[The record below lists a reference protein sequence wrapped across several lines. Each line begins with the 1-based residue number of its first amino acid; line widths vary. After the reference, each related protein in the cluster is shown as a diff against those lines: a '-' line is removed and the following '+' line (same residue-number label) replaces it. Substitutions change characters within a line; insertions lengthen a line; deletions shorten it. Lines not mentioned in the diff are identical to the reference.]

1 MTVQW
6 RVDHEMTSLR
16 VDEPVEVCVTCYQV
30 KSNGNFS
37 RGDEELCK
45 GYNREG

>member
-16 VDEPVEVCVTCYQV
+16 VDEPVEVCVTCYPGEV
-30 KSNGNFS
+30 
-37 RGDEELCK
+37 
-45 GYNREG
+45 